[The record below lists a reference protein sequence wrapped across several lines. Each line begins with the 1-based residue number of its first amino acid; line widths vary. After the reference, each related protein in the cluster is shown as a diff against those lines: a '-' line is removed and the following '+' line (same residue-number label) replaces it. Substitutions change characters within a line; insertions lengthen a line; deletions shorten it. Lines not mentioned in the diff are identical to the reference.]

1 MAERYLDQY
10 RDEIITL
17 YRDRRYSQVRIR
29 KYLEDNYGLEVPKA
43 TMSLF
48 IKALP
53 ASISEPEV
61 TPEAEHFL
69 EQYEVYQSLVQG
81 IKGATDV
88 IANVHGRMAVLEDAA
103 AERHQAQMEA
113 LLKLVREL
121 EDALDKRHDAMIKA
135 LQGICDAIP
144 KREDIENA
152 IKAAMQ
158 GIDSQDPR
166 LNAIQEALRK
176 QSSDISAIRRNV
188 SPVWNTIRKHAPW
201 MKAALFTGLFWL
213 AVIVG
218 TMYYYNLWRYLPW
231 WKSAPRVS
239 PAVFLWPFVGA

>member
-1 MAERYLDQY
+1 MAERRESYLDQY

-17 YRDRRYSQVRIR
+17 YRDKRYSQVRIR
-29 KYLEDNYGLEVPKA
+29 KYLEDKYGLEVPKA

-81 IKGATDV
+81 IKASTD
-88 IANVHGRMAVLEDAA
+88 IAAEVKARMGTLEDAA
-103 AERHQAQMEA
+103 AERHQAVLEA
-113 LLKLVREL
+113 ILKLVNSL
-121 EDALDKRHDAMIKA
+121 EGALDKRHDVVVNA
-135 LQGICDAIP
+135 LHEIYDALP
-144 KREDIENA
+144 KRDDITSA
-152 IKAAMQ
+152 IKATMQ
-158 GIDSQDPR
+158 GLDNQDPR
-166 LNAIQEALRK
+166 LNAIQEALK
-176 QSSDISAIRRNV
+176 QQSRDITAIRRNV

-201 MKAALFTGLFWL
+201 MKATLFTGLAWL

-218 TMYYYNLWRYLPW
+218 TIYYYNLWRYLPW
-231 WKSAPRVS
+231 WKSAPRI
-239 PAVFLWPFVGA
+239 